1 VKSALLTTT
10 GLLLS
15 TAALATG
22 CGGGGSDTM
31 RATLTDDGCAY
42 EGDTTPAPGL
52 HTIEVE
58 NKTSHLAGFR
68 MWKLARGKSAEDV
81 QHAYTQALAYSK
93 RPRARLGPA
102 QAVFVAATSRGGSVA
117 RVYAPPDAAPFY
129 GFGGQVDPEAT
140 SELAL
145 NVPDPRDRP
154 VADLWK
160 YSGRFVIVCFASL
173 FDTRTSSSP
182 FLSPSAVYVATE
194 LDVR

>member
-31 RATLTDDGCAY
+31 RATLTDDGCTY

-58 NKTSHLAGFR
+58 NKTTHFATFA
-68 MWKLARGKSAEDV
+68 MWKLVPGVSAEDV
-81 QHAYTQALAYSK
+81 QHAYTQALADFK
-93 RPRARLGPA
+93 RTHEIPRVGRL
-102 QAVFVAATSRGGSVA
+102 QA
-117 RVYAPPDAAPFY
+117 YAPFAPSVGALYAPFY
-129 GFGGQVDPEAT
+129 GLGTNTDPEAT
-140 SELAL
+140 SELPL
-145 NVPDPRDRP
+145 NE
-154 VADLWK
+154 
-160 YSGRFVIVCFASL
+160 YSGRFVIVCFEGFSA
-173 FDTRTSSSP
+173 DTRTSPSALPSP
-182 FLSPSAVYVATE
+182 RAVYVATE